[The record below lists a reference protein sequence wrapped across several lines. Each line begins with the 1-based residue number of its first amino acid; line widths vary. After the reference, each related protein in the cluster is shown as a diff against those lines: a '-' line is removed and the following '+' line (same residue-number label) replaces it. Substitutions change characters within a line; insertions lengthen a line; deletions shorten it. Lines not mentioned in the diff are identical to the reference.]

1 MNKKLTSYK
10 LLTTFLILFFT
21 LQSWAKADDIRDFEI
36 EGMSI
41 GDNALEH
48 FTKEELNNAEK
59 FTYPSKKFS
68 EIFTHSSNYKIY
80 DSVTISLME
89 GKYKIYG
96 ISGVIDYREK
106 NFEDCLKAKN
116 DIIDEL
122 KITFKNSKII
132 DNGTYQTPDYAGDK
146 SKRSQVELLLNQNG
160 GVVSVDCVD
169 WSKEAEKKHG
179 WGDNLSIT
187 LYSKEYER
195 FVRSL

>member
-106 NFEDCLKAKN
+106 KF
-116 DIIDEL
+116 
-122 KITFKNSKII
+122 
-132 DNGTYQTPDYAGDK
+132 
-146 SKRSQVELLLNQNG
+146 
-160 GVVSVDCVD
+160 
-169 WSKEAEKKHG
+169 
-179 WGDNLSIT
+179 
-187 LYSKEYER
+187 
-195 FVRSL
+195 